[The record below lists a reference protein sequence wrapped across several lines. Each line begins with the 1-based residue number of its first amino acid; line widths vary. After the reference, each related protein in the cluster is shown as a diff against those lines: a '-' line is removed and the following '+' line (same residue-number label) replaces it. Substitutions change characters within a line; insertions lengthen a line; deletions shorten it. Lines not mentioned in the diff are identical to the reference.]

1 MKGRYAPLSEVVSRV
16 GCTKVLAQSSEL
28 KSDCVQCLSVHALT
42 TCGAELYKAMGL
54 SLKAE
59 WGEHICDTMCVPP
72 APRACMPPHCV
83 RHQSTA
89 SIVRLLICSFFLYDS
104 SLFFFFF
111 IT

>member
-83 RHQSTA
+83 QA
-89 SIVRLLICSFFLYDS
+89 SEHCQYRASPHLLVFPL
-104 SLFFFFF
+104 SLFFPFYL
-111 IT
+111 T